1 MGEMILV
8 SGPSGSGK
16 SRFAEGL
23 AEKIPGRRYYIATME
38 PQTEENLRRIQK
50 HREQRAVLCFTT
62 LEIPYLVGKA
72 EISVGSTVLLEDVSN
87 LLANAVFKHRK
98 TSEDVYQ
105 DILALAERSGVFIA
119 VTISGLRPDGYEGET
134 AAYIDAL
141 NRLNQRLFEQSAAAV
156 EMKEGIPKW
165 KKGDIDEMAGIPR
178 CGTVHLQRDPH
189 API

>member
-1 MGEMILV
+1 MKERKKETNKQKTKKQKQTNKKTTKKRT
-8 SGPSGSGK
+8 P
-16 SRFAEGL
+16 A
-23 AEKIPGRRYYIATME
+23 
-38 PQTEENLRRIQK
+38 QTEENLRRIQK
-50 HREQRAVLCFTT
+50 HREQRTVLCFTT
-62 LEIPYLVGKA
+62 LEIPYHVGKA